1 MIVPNRNRNPFRSL
15 VAPVFLLYAMIEA
28 ELRAVLIA
36 LEIELPTTGEDLG
49 KTSYGT
55 VLLMIAFII
64 STMILAIG
72 ARFLGISDVR
82 IRAGLSV
89 SFFILIFVALVIYE
103 NLKRRFG

>member
-1 MIVPNRNRNPFRSL
+1 VIVPTINPFRSL

-28 ELRAVLIA
+28 ELRAVLIT
-36 LEIELPTTGEDLG
+36 LEIEIPTTSEDIG
-49 KTSYGT
+49 KTSYGA

-72 ARFLGISDVR
+72 ARFLGLEDIR

-89 SFFILIFVALVIYE
+89 SFFLLVFGALVIYD